1 MNKSGFSGI
10 AWLIILLVACANAGA
25 QSPQVPSRCEFAGMR
40 LNIRDAA
47 RREIQADVD
56 ALRRN
61 DTYFRRRLESVDLYF
76 PIIERI
82 FREENIPDDFK
93 YLVIQESALVPDAVS
108 SSQAVGFW
116 QFKEATAREVGMKV
130 DRHIDERMHIITS
143 TRGAS
148 VYLKQL
154 NFFYNNWI
162 YALMAYNTG
171 RGGAERYIDRNNYGA
186 KSMEINNNTHW
197 YVKKYLAHKFA
208 FENEGGRNP
217 SPPQTLVEYADGAGR
232 SLEELASRFSLDPV
246 VIANYNKWLRRGKVP
261 ENHPIAV
268 ILPMSTAA
276 ALALNAPPTPGGKE
290 KKVAEPEKPK
300 AMFTSFGVSTSR
312 YEFSESDRYPIA
324 RSTRDGASATINSIP
339 GKIARPGDDAAG
351 LADAGGLALHQFM
364 KYNDL
369 TAADG
374 IQTSQ
379 AYYFGRKMNK
389 AQLHYH
395 IAQPGETMW
404 AISQKFGVR
413 LKKLMQKNR
422 MTTERELEP
431 GRVLWLR
438 YIRPAHMAVEYRSDR
453 LQKPATMAS
462 IREESNPVVTIPPA
476 GTHHINPGSE
486 ESEYLFDE
494 DTRSEV
500 GSRSHIGR
508 GSYVNP
514 ANPSSE
520 NSTTLKPGSPTPT
533 SVNTTPE
540 TSPANEVQKNGE
552 FYHTVVAGETLY
564 SISRLYNLPV
574 EQIAF
579 WNKLPTNSKLN
590 TGQRLIVGRESGF
603 NPDIERNTSTTQ
615 ETVYKVKPG
624 DTLYSI
630 ARQYGMTVKDIME
643 LNKKDDFTLQVGEE
657 IKVKKAD

>member
-1 MNKSGFSGI
+1 MNKSGFFGI
-10 AWLIILLVACANAGA
+10 SMFFLLMVAGIDAHA

-93 YLVIQESALVPDAVS
+93 YLVIQESALIADAVS

-116 QFKEATAREVGMKV
+116 QFKESTAREVGLKV

-197 YVKKYLAHKFA
+197 YVKKFLAHKFA
-208 FENEGGRNP
+208 FENEVGRNP
-217 SPPQTLVEYADGAGR
+217 SLPQTLVEYTDGAGL
-232 SLEELASRFSLDPV
+232 SLEELAARFSLDPV
-246 VIANYNKWLRRGKVP
+246 VVTKYNKWLRRGKVP

-276 ALALNAPPTPGGKE
+276 ALALNAPAASENME
-290 KKVAEPEKPK
+290 KKAEEPEMPK
-300 AMFTSFGVSTSR
+300 ATFTSFGISTSR
-312 YEFSESDRYPIA
+312 YDFSESERYPIV

-339 GKIARPGDDAAG
+339 GKIARPGDNIAG

-374 IQTSQ
+374 IQTGQ
-379 AYYFGRKMNK
+379 AYYYGRKMNK

-422 MTTERELEP
+422 MATERELEP

-453 LQKPATMAS
+453 VQKPATMAL
-462 IREESNPVVTIPPA
+462 IREESEPA
-476 GTHHINPGSE
+476 LTVLPEATHHMSTGSE

-514 ANPSSE
+514 VNPGPSNGTALRPESPAPSSI
-520 NSTTLKPGSPTPT
+520 NA
-533 SVNTTPE
+533 TPE
-540 TSPANEVQKNGE
+540 ASPAKEVHKNGD
-552 FYHTVVAGETLY
+552 FYHTVAAGETLY
-564 SISRLYNLPV
+564 SVSRLYNLPV

-579 WNKLPTNSKLN
+579 WNKLPVNSKLN
-590 TGQRLIVGRESGF
+590 TGQRLVVGRVSGF
-603 NPDIERNTSTTQ
+603 NPDIERHTSTTR
-615 ETVYKVKPG
+615 EAVYTVKPG

-643 LNKKDDFTLQVGEE
+643 LNEKDDFTLQVGEE